1 MPLEEIIYPG
11 QFTDPN
17 LCEEAR
23 AAYETLVRDVRTFQ
37 AGLFH
42 NLIRQFPAYGTYF
55 NEAYYVS
62 TMMGEGGCVYVDF
75 GDRSEYSIEI
85 GLAVPKDPKSR
96 VARIQT
102 LYDFSGAGVASP
114 QYEEFYMSRRN
125 LLIGII
131 PEFSKIIG
139 EMSVG
144 TSFITEGGVDYLG
157 RQGNS
162 LSHTYELV
170 QVYQDKPDGYGVTY
184 SQVGYRRI

>member
-42 NLIRQFPAYGTYF
+42 NLIRQFPAYGTYL

-62 TMMGEGGCVYVDF
+62 TMMGEGGCVHVDF

-85 GLAVPKDPKSR
+85 GLAVPKDPRSR
-96 VARIQT
+96 VARVQT

-114 QYEEFYMSRRN
+114 QYEEFHMSRRN

-170 QVYQDKPDGYGVTY
+170 NVYQNLPDGYGVAY
-184 SQVGYRRI
+184 SQVGYRRF